1 MLLTPTQLTARLK
14 KDPAGAYLFCGE
26 EAYLRR
32 AFQGELRKKLLTDP
46 DFDTFNHVVHEGA
59 EIDFSALR
67 ADVETPPF
75 FAPTKL
81 VEWQGADLSSPK
93 DEVFDR
99 LAELVHSLGEN
110 PGVSLL
116 LTVLPEGLDLGTPKR
131 PSAACNKLSAL
142 FTLVNFE
149 RSTESQ
155 LLGWLARH
163 FAHEG
168 VRTDPGVP
176 RLLLSRA
183 GRSMDVLANEV
194 EKLAAYVKAH
204 ERDTVTEDDVRFVS
218 VTTTEA
224 DAFGL
229 TNALLDRDAVG
240 AFRALADMRARR
252 VDPTI
257 ILSQISRLWG
267 DLLSI
272 ALLLAEGQDSASIA
286 SLLSM
291 NRYRADLY
299 TKSAAKRPVASL
311 REAVR
316 LCADADRRTKTAFGV
331 DTDALIDRLVAELS
345 RL

>member
-14 KDPAGAYLFCGE
+14 KEPAGAYLFCGE

-46 DFDTFNHVVHEGA
+46 DFDTFNHIIREGT
-59 EIDFSALR
+59 EIDYAALR
-67 ADVETPPF
+67 ADLETPPF
-75 FAPTKL
+75 FAPSKL

-93 DEVFDR
+93 DGDYDR
-99 LAELVHSLGEN
+99 LAELVRGLEDA

-116 LTVLPEGLDLGTPKR
+116 ITVLPGGLDLGTPKR
-131 PSAACNKLSAL
+131 PSAACTKLSAL

-149 RSTESQ
+149 RSTEPQ

-168 VRTDPGVP
+168 VNTEPGVP

-204 ERDTVTEDDVRFVS
+204 GRNTVTEEDVRYVS

-229 TNALLDRDAVG
+229 TNALLDRDAAG
-240 AFRALADMRARR
+240 AFRALSDMRARR

-257 ILSQISRLWG
+257 ILAQVSRLYG

-272 ALLLAEGQDSASIA
+272 ALLLAEGQNTASIA

-299 TKSAAKRPVASL
+299 TKSAAKRPVAAL

-316 LCADADRRTKTAFGV
+316 LCTDADRRAKTTFGV
-331 DTDALIDRLVAELS
+331 DPDALIDRLVAELS
-345 RL
+345 HR